1 MLRFHSTGKGFQ
13 ILANQCNLKPQIMGI
28 TQELRKADSQLLVY
42 TYLIGICIVTNS
54 QMLYM
59 HIEFEKHQSKALYT
73 FKNAAQLPSSGVNN
87 GGCGLAVLQTK
98 HFF

>member
-1 MLRFHSTGKGFQ
+1 
-13 ILANQCNLKPQIMGI
+13 
-28 TQELRKADSQLLVY
+28 
-42 TYLIGICIVTNS
+42 
-54 QMLYM
+54 MLYM

-98 HFF
+98 HFFNSKVESIIYLLYNLFPLQFASSLAQQLKSVN